1 MLPHPILASEDDE
14 EYVIRVIFCLPP
26 LLEAYFD
33 AVETICAELSPQPA
47 LKTRADVL
55 HLTIKQRLLVL
66 GRIPFGAFR
75 HIDEALDVETEDKE
89 LPKLIDQLRH
99 VFLEN
104 KVDIGPQAL
113 LWRKR
118 SLSLAKECADHINRC
133 RVRFSSSMKMRREL
147 VTLGSAPF
155 VLSLIFFGL
164 IVIFACSAL
173 VVLPA
178 VQPPLSIGLV
188 VGCLTCV
195 FLLLSAFLVS
205 FNCFTAV
212 RSLHILYTQIF
223 HEYLI
228 AGGSPSDILLNSLQ
242 ESSFKPK
249 GGKDGARETGVKR
262 LEMGRETK
270 SGYYTIPYGCEG
282 EIGYIEGKQ
291 LNAQVVMIAFDGNYR
306 ITWWNNAAE
315 VMTGF
320 LQDGCIGKP
329 LNDLVQCF
337 NNEDV
342 CSLIKHTRRGNLL
355 KIKLRS
361 LTTAPT
367 TLSTVVAPI
376 LDCDEKPIGNVLICA
391 NSLDNLREYRIYV
404 HNYQVSETIG
414 ALSFL
419 SERSS
424 LSPED
429 STLVN
434 SLSRFVK
441 NGLANHV
448 ETLAREMESDWDWT
462 SVEQL
467 LGRALGQRI
476 GMHEVI
482 VDPLFPSTLC
492 VSPDVAKT
500 LGVVVGLANGRC
512 RVTLQML
519 NLTGNVFSLS
529 VTVLLG
535 PKCRP
540 WDQAQVE
547 QQLEQLLRS
556 TAGSVYLLEER
567 VVLHF
572 PCQVAP
578 ILEDGD
584 ECDANPTSDQ
594 ALKITQARA
603 IINCTVNVVTAIT
616 NMVDQHNLSL
626 ILLKTMF
633 VSLATVRER
642 SDLEQRLSA
651 RPCDVDVIICDSEWL
666 SSSRDIL
673 MDNDHGAIVI
683 PLIAPQVPVPADV
696 QHAIRIPLVRRD
708 VQQLILEVGK
718 AVSMK
723 KNAISAREE
732 RERILTLRQDSPW
745 TRGKLLGRGSF
756 GAVYEATSDLT
767 GGKMAV
773 KMFYFSQ
780 NVESSINTLLNEISI
795 MCSLNHPNIVH
806 YFHCERND
814 NNVSLFMELCEA
826 SLTDIIV
833 RRLQKPAHL
842 SVVQIIRQVLT
853 AIAYLH
859 SRGIAHRDVKPQN
872 ILLKGETVKL
882 TDFGTAVQGNAGKE
896 VRGTFRYM
904 APEVYKGDPHS
915 LSCDIWSIGC
925 LVCELFACPTPFM
938 ENSLLLGEMT
948 STETYLAN
956 VPQNTALIDF
966 LEKCFQLDPERR
978 WGAGELLMHPLLSS
992 NPATSFVLKLETIF
1006 DAKYF
1011 DRLDPSS
1018 YSAFSLQSA

>member
-1 MLPHPILASEDDE
+1 MLAHPILASEDDE
-14 EYVIRVIFCLPP
+14 DYVIRVIFGLPA
-26 LLEAYFD
+26 LLEAYFS
-33 AVETICAELSPQPA
+33 AVETICAEPSPPPE
-47 LKTRADVL
+47 LKTRADIL
-55 HLTIKQRLLVL
+55 HLTIQQRLLAL
-66 GRIPFGAFR
+66 GRVPPGTFR
-75 HIDEALDVETEDKE
+75 HFDEVSDAETEDRE

-104 KVDIGPQAL
+104 KVNIGPQAL

-118 SLSLAKECADHINRC
+118 SLSLARECTDHMNRC
-133 RVRFSSSMKMRREL
+133 RVRFSWSRKARREL
-147 VTLGSAPF
+147 ATFGSAPYSF
-155 VLSLIFFGL
+155 SMVSFGL

-178 VQPPLSIGLV
+178 VQPPLASGV
-188 VGCLTCV
+188 TVGCVACV
-195 FLLLSAFLVS
+195 LLALAALLVS

-212 RSLHILYTQIF
+212 RSLHILYSQLF

-228 AGGSPSDILLNSLQ
+228 AGGSPSDILLNFFQEPSLN
-242 ESSFKPK
+242 PR
-249 GGKDGARETGVKR
+249 GKDGSREAGTKR
-262 LEMGRETK
+262 LEIGRETK
-270 SGYYTIPYGCEG
+270 TGYYTIPYGG
-282 EIGYIEGKQ
+282 ENTVGYIEGKQ
-291 LNAQVVMIAFDGNYR
+291 LNAQVVMIAFDSNYQ

-329 LNDLVQCF
+329 LNELVQCF
-337 NNEDV
+337 NSEDV

-361 LTTAPT
+361 LTAAPT

-376 LDCDEKPIGNVLICA
+376 LNCDNKPIGNVLICA

-424 LSPED
+424 LSHED

-482 VDPLFPSTLC
+482 VDPLFPPTLC
-492 VSPDVAKT
+492 VNPDVAKT
-500 LGVVVGLANGRC
+500 FGTVVGLASGRC
-512 RVTLQML
+512 TVTLQML
-519 NLTGNVFSLS
+519 NLTGNVFSLA

-540 WDQAQVE
+540 WDYAQLE
-547 QQLEQLLRS
+547 QQLEQLLRN

-578 ILEDGD
+578 ILDDGD
-584 ECDANPTSDQ
+584 EGDANPTSDQ
-594 ALKITQARA
+594 ALQITQARA

-633 VSLATVRER
+633 VSLASVRER

-673 MDNDHGAIVI
+673 MNNDHGAIVI
-683 PLIAPQVPVPADV
+683 PLIDAEVPVPADV
-696 QHAIRIPLVRRD
+696 QHAIRMPLVRRD

-745 TRGKLLGRGSF
+745 TRGKLLGRGSY

-773 KMFYFSQ
+773 KMFYFSH
-780 NVESSINTLLNEISI
+780 NVESSISTLLNEISI

-806 YFHCERND
+806 YFHCERKD

-833 RRLQKPAHL
+833 GRRQKPAHL

-882 TDFGTAVQGNAGKE
+882 TDFGTAIQGDAGKE

-925 LVCELFACPTPFM
+925 LVCELFACPTSFM
-938 ENSLLLGEMT
+938 EHSSLLGEMT
-948 STETYLAN
+948 STEMYLTK

-978 WGAGELLMHPLLSS
+978 WGAGDLLMHPLLSG
-992 NPATSFVLKLETIF
+992 NAPTSSLVKLETIF
-1006 DAKYF
+1006 DWKHANP
-1011 DRLDPSS
+1011 LDPSS
-1018 YSAFSLQSA
+1018 YSAFSLRSA